1 MSGAFDALVERYKA
15 EVEPSLTPPPLPRR
29 RSRRTSVIATSALL
43 AVALAGGAIALSVVD
58 WGGHGSQRLRVA
70 GSPTPGSS
78 AFPAS
83 IYPPAARF
91 PDWGSPGGCP
101 SLSGVIQPAQA
112 TATASAL
119 AAINSRGTTQA
130 SNRAVSD
137 RAYWPIV
144 DASFSGSSAPNS
156 GFRQLAPADVSG
168 TPASATPD
176 ADLIRN
182 QCGPATLAASWAVSD
197 LPSSS
202 PALSTT
208 FYLIDRNGVWLI
220 WMTNP

>member
-1 MSGAFDALVERYKA
+1 MSGTFDALVERYKA
-15 EVEPSLTPPPLPRR
+15 EAEPALTPPPLPQR
-29 RSRRTSVIATSALL
+29 RSKRTPVIATAALL
-43 AVALAGGAIALSVVD
+43 AVAIAGGAIALSVD
-58 WGGHGSQRLRVA
+58 GDGHGSQRLRVA
-70 GSPTPGSS
+70 DSPTPASS
-78 AFPAS
+78 VFPAS

-101 SLSGVIQPAQA
+101 SLSGVLQPAQA
-112 TATASAL
+112 TATAAAL
-119 AAINSRGTTQA
+119 AAINNRGTTQA

-144 DASFSGSSAPNS
+144 DESFGGSSAPNAE
-156 GFRQLAPADVSG
+156 FRTLTPADVTG
-168 TPASATPD
+168 TPASSTPD

-182 QCGPATLAASWAVSD
+182 QCGAATLAASWAVSD

-220 WMTNP
+220 WRTNP

>member
-1 MSGAFDALVERYKA
+1 MSSAFESLVERYKA
-15 EVEPSLTPPPLPRR
+15 EAEQPLTPPPLPHR
-29 RSRRTSVIATSALL
+29 RSTRGPVIVTTALL
-43 AVALAGGAIALSVVD
+43 VVAVAAGAIALSVG
-58 WGGHGSQRLRVA
+58 WGGHGGQRLRVI
-70 GSPTPGSS
+70 GSPTPSF
-78 AFPAS
+78 FPAS

-101 SLSGVIQPAQA
+101 SLSGVIQPVQG
-112 TATASAL
+112 TATAAAL
-119 AAINSRGTTQA
+119 AAINSRGATQA

-144 DASFSGSSAPNS
+144 DESFGGSSAPNS
-156 GFRQLAPADVSG
+156 EFRTLTPADVTG
-168 TPASATPD
+168 TPASAAPD

-182 QCGPATLAASWAVSD
+182 QCGAATLAVSWAVSD
-197 LPSSS
+197 LPSAS